1 MCGIFACFARP
12 CAVETSKALL
22 ALKHR
27 GPDRASQVS
36 IQKDHKDQHVLAHTR
51 LTVFAVKDGE
61 QPITHS
67 AITLVANG
75 EIYNHEALKADP
87 SVKDKAYTAS
97 DCSGIIAAYETYGKS
112 SMCQVI
118 QALDGFFVFVLH
130 DGETDTV
137 LAARDPFGITSMYYA
152 VVTDDSG
159 LPPTIAFASEAKA
172 LLAIN
177 GAHIYNFPPGSFYHS
192 AASAFSPDGFH
203 RYAPVLSDIPIR
215 AETDAALVRETLCTA
230 VKKRLMVEAPFGV
243 LLSGGLDSSLIA
255 SIAARLTRDTHGPL
269 KTYSIGLKGAPD
281 HIAALQVAAH
291 IKSDHTAFEFT
302 VDQALDAL
310 PDVIRHLE
318 TFDITTIRASTPM
331 YLLSKYIKTQGLKM
345 VLSGEGS
352 DELFGGYLYFH
363 SAPSDKEFHDEC
375 VGRLEQ
381 LHLFDCLRANKST
394 MASGIEARVP
404 FLDAALV
411 EAVLSLPIASRR
423 PLPGPSG
430 KPIEKYLLRDAF
442 RGDWL
447 PDEILWRA
455 KEQFSDGVGFSWID
469 SLKQTADLKVT
480 DVQFADRAN
489 TFPNKTPATKEAYWY
504 RCMFNDLFGDRLD
517 LADTV
522 ELWVPRGDWGCP
534 SDPSGR
540 AQAVHTDYKPDTME

>member
-137 LAARDPFGITSMYYA
+137 LAARDP
-152 VVTDDSG
+152 
-159 LPPTIAFASEAKA
+159 LAS
-172 LLAIN
+172 
-177 GAHIYNFPPGSFYHS
+177 HPF
-192 AASAFSPDGFH
+192 
-203 RYAPVLSDIPIR
+203 
-215 AETDAALVRETLCTA
+215 
-230 VKKRLMVEAPFGV
+230 KKRLMVEAPFGV

-423 PLPGPSG
+423 PLPGPLAN
-430 KPIEKYLLRDAF
+430 LLKSISSVM
-442 RGDWL
+442 
-447 PDEILWRA
+447 PSE
-455 KEQFSDGVGFSWID
+455 
-469 SLKQTADLKVT
+469 VT
-480 DVQFADRAN
+480 
-489 TFPNKTPATKEAYWY
+489 
-504 RCMFNDLFGDRLD
+504 
-517 LADTV
+517 
-522 ELWVPRGDWGCP
+522 GCP
-534 SDPSGR
+534 TRSSGGPKNSSVMALDSVGSTASSKLPTSR
-540 AQAVHTDYKPDTME
+540 SLMSSSLIVPTLS

>member
-1 MCGIFACFARP
+1 MSG
-12 CAVETSKALL
+12 T
-22 ALKHR
+22 H
-27 GPDRASQVS
+27 
-36 IQKDHKDQHVLAHTR
+36 R

-130 DGETDTV
+130 DGERTLSWRPETPLASIHV
-137 LAARDPFGITSMYYA
+137 LA

-159 LPPTIAFASEAKA
+159 LPPTIAFAEAKA

-177 GAHIYNFPPGSFYHS
+177 GAHIYNFLL
-192 AASAFSPDGFH
+192 
-203 RYAPVLSDIPIR
+203 VLSDIPIR

-255 SIAARLTRDTHGPL
+255 SIAARLIETLMVRSRPTRL
-269 KTYSIGLKGAPD
+269 ASR
-281 HIAALQVAAH
+281 ALPTISQRFKVAAH
-291 IKSDHTAFEFT
+291 IKRPHTAFGFT
-302 VDQALDAL
+302 VDRALDAL

-331 YLLSKYIKTQGLKM
+331 YLLSNAPLTRSSTTNVLAVWSSCISLTACGPTRAPWPLALK
-345 VLSGEGS
+345 
-352 DELFGGYLYFH
+352 
-363 SAPSDKEFHDEC
+363 P
-375 VGRLEQ
+375 
-381 LHLFDCLRANKST
+381 
-394 MASGIEARVP
+394 VP

-411 EAVLSLPIASRR
+411 EAVSESPIASRR
-423 PLPGPSG
+423 PPRSSG
-430 KPIEKYLLRDAF
+430 KPIESISSVMPL
-442 RGDWL
+442 GDWL
-447 PDEILWRA
+447 PDRDLWRA

-480 DVQFADRAN
+480 DVQ
-489 TFPNKTPATKEAYWY
+489 
-504 RCMFNDLFGDRLD
+504 LLI
-517 LADTV
+517 
-522 ELWVPRGDWGCP
+522 VPTL
-534 SDPSGR
+534 S
-540 AQAVHTDYKPDTME
+540 

>member
-1 MCGIFACFARP
+1 MWASCLLRTSVCGRDLKGTSGTQASRP
-12 CAVETSKALL
+12 
-22 ALKHR
+22 R
-27 GPDRASQVS
+27 QS
-36 IQKDHKDQHVLAHTR
+36 IA
-51 LTVFAVKDGE
+51 VFAVKDGE

-137 LAARDPFGITSMYYA
+137 LAARDPFGITS
-152 VVTDDSG
+152 
-159 LPPTIAFASEAKA
+159 IAAKA

-375 VGRLEQ
+375 VGL
-381 LHLFDCLRANKST
+381 
-394 MASGIEARVP
+394 
-404 FLDAALV
+404 

>member
-177 GAHIYNFPPGSFYHS
+177 GAHIYNF
-192 AASAFSPDGFH
+192 
-203 RYAPVLSDIPIR
+203 L
-215 AETDAALVRETLCTA
+215 L

-404 FLDAALV
+404 FLDAAL
-411 EAVLSLPIASRR
+411 
-423 PLPGPSG
+423 
-430 KPIEKYLLRDAF
+430 YLLRDAF

-504 RCMFNDLFGDRLD
+504 RCMFNGLFGDRLD